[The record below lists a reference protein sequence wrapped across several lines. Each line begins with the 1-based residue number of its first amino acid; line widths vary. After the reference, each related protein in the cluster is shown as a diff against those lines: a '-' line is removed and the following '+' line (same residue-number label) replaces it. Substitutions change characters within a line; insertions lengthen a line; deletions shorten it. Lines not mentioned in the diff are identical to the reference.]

1 MSGFWARRRAA
12 VAEEAMAGDRQSA
25 AEAEVARRDA
35 VEAQDDGEVLAALDL
50 PLPEDTDDAAVL
62 RRFLTET
69 VPQRLKQRA
78 LRRMWRLNPVLANL
92 DGLND
97 YDGDY
102 TDAATVVPGMK
113 TAYQVG
119 RGMLKALQDTPAPVA
134 AAPVDEIAPEPE
146 VMADVVAEAEDMDA
160 APVEMAVAEA
170 PAAGHDAPAGPRRM
184 RFSFGAEA

>member
-134 AAPVDEIAPEPE
+134 TAQVDEIAPVPE
-146 VMADVVAEAEDMDA
+146 VMADAVAEADDTDA
-160 APVEMAVAEA
+160 PLEMAVAEVTA
-170 PAAGHDAPAGPRRM
+170 VGHDAPAGPRRM